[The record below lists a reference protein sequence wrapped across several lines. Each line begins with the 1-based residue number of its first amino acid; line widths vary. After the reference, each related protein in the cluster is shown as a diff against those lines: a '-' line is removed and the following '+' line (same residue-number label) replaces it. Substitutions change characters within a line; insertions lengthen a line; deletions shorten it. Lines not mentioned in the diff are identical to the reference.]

1 MGLHSIAARTALIL
15 ALVAAACFAG
25 AAWLIQSKAAS
36 EQQATALRELAQL
49 ARAEAARVRG
59 STTEPMVMVRGLAE
73 ATLLLMQQPEPD
85 REAASLLVRRY
96 ALADPTTL
104 GYWLEFEANG
114 FDGRDAELARDWNAS
129 SDPAGAEDPNAEPA
143 PPSFAGEPGGAD
155 LETYVASLGEA
166 ARVTTDSGRLSVYWV
181 LDAKGQAALEHAVGS
196 DNDKP
201 LDGEDYYVAARERGA
216 ELMFEPYVY
225 EVDGQDVLMTSLMLP
240 LFRDGRFV
248 GVAGADIGLD
258 RIQSEL
264 AGVRPYGSGVVR
276 LLSPTGMVLA
286 APETSLLGKP
296 WPQDLSAVQA
306 RLAAG
311 EVFNTREQDPAV
323 GAEVLRVYVP
333 VQAGRGSDVFML
345 SVSAPIDAVMAGVA
359 EVRTRVI
366 SVGVLSVLLLAGV
379 LALLLRR
386 LVGTPLQGVVAA
398 VNAVARGE
406 LDHPIAARGED
417 EVGQVSNA
425 LRRMQHDLR
434 ERIQAERAAAA
445 ENQRV
450 RIALDNAGTAMLIAN
465 AEGRIAYANPAFRRL
480 LDEHAAALCAHLPEL
495 DPARIEGAPIALLQ
509 TPGEAALLQAAE
521 VCRSQREFGRSVFDQ
536 TVAPVRSPEGER
548 LGVVIEWRD
557 RSQEV
562 AVEAEV
568 AEVIDAAA
576 GGDLSRRIAVA
587 GKQGFFRRLAEGVDG
602 MLDANQ
608 QSISEVQRVLA
619 ALAEGD
625 LTQRITA
632 DFRGVFGRMRDDTNL
647 TVERLTD
654 IMQRVREAV
663 DAINTAAREIAAGNH
678 DLSARSEQQ
687 AASLEQT
694 AASMEELT
702 STVKNNAESSR
713 QARQLAVGA
722 ADVATRGGEV
732 VHQVVEQM
740 DAITAASKQIGDII
754 GVIDGIAF
762 QTNILALN
770 AAVEAARA
778 GEQGRG
784 FAVVASEVRSLA
796 QRSAEAAKEI
806 KGLIGQSGQRIEQG
820 AALVTQAG
828 ATMGEIVQAVQRVND
843 LMGEI
848 ASASDEQATGIEQVN
863 LTITHMDGVTQ
874 QNVALVEQ
882 ATAAAGSLEEQAG
895 TLADAVS
902 VFRLRD

>member
-1 MGLHSIAARTALIL
+1 MGMQSIVARTALIL
-15 ALVAAACFAG
+15 ALVATLCFAG
-25 AAWLIQSKAAS
+25 AAWLIQQKAAA
-36 EQQATALRELAQL
+36 EQQATALRELEQL
-49 ARAEAARVRG
+49 ARAEAAKVRG
-59 STTEPMVMVRGLAE
+59 SATETLVMVRGLAE
-73 ATLLLMQQPEPD
+73 ASQLLAD
-85 REAASLLVRRY
+85 SAAPSRDDLSMLVRRY
-96 ALADPTTL
+96 AVADPGAL
-104 GYWLEFEANG
+104 GYWLEYEPNG
-114 FDGRDAELARDWNAS
+114 FDGRDAELARDWSLPRGEAD
-129 SDPAGAEDPNAEPA
+129 DPDGQQL
-143 PPSFAGEPGGAD
+143 GEPQGAD
-155 LETYVASLGEA
+155 MDAYVAALSPGE
-166 ARVTTDSGRLSVYWV
+166 RISKDSGRVSAYWV
-181 LDAKGQAALEHAVGS
+181 LDDQGQPSLEHSVGS
-196 DNDKP
+196 ENEVDMEA
-201 LDGEDYYVAARERGA
+201 EDYYVAARERGA
-216 ELMFEPYVY
+216 ELMFEPYDY
-225 EVDGQDVLMTSLMLP
+225 EVDGVDVLMTSLMVP
-240 LFRDGRFV
+240 LYREGRFI
-248 GVAGADIGLD
+248 GVAGADIALD
-258 RIQSEL
+258 RIQADL
-264 AGVRPYGSGVVR
+264 ASVRPYGSGVVR

-286 APETSLLGKP
+286 APEAALLGEE

-306 RLAAG
+306 ELAAG
-311 EVFNTREQDPAV
+311 RVFSTREQDASV
-323 GAEVLRVYVP
+323 GGEVFRLYVP
-333 VQAGRGSDVFML
+333 VRVGRDSEVFML
-345 SVSAPIDAVMAGVA
+345 SVSAPVEAVMAGVA
-359 EVRTRVI
+359 EVRNRVI
-366 SVGVLSVLLLAGV
+366 SVGVLSVLVLAAV

-386 LVGTPLQGVVAA
+386 LVGRPLQGVVTA

-406 LDHPIAARGED
+406 LDYPIAARGND

-425 LRRMQHDLR
+425 LRSMQRDLR
-434 ERIQAERAAAA
+434 ERIESERAAAA

-465 AEGRIAYANPAFRRL
+465 AQGRIAYANPAFRRL
-480 LDEHAAALCAHLPEL
+480 LSEHRSALSAALPQL
-495 DPARIEGAPIALLQ
+495 DTEAIEGAGLAALQ
-509 TPGEAALLQAAE
+509 SPGEAPLEAISE
-521 VCRSQREFGRSVFDQ
+521 VRRSQREFGSSVFDQ
-536 TVAPVRSPEGER
+536 TLAPVIASDGER
-548 LGVVIEWRD
+548 LGVVVEWRD

-568 AEVIDAAA
+568 ADVIEAAAA
-576 GGDLSRRIAVA
+576 GDLSKRIAIED
-587 GKQGFFRRLAEGVDG
+587 KQGFFRRLAEGVDG

-647 TVERLTD
+647 TVDRLTD
-654 IMQRVREAV
+654 IMAQVREAV
-663 DAINTAAREIAAGNH
+663 DAINTAAREISAGNH

-713 QARQLAVGA
+713 QARQFASGA
-722 ADVATRGGEV
+722 AEVATRGGSV
-732 VHQVVEQM
+732 VSQVVEQM
-740 DAITAASKQIGDII
+740 DGITAASKQIGDII

-806 KGLIGQSGQRIEQG
+806 KGLIGQSGQRVEQG
-820 AALVTQAG
+820 AALVAQAG
-828 ATMGEIVQAVQRVND
+828 ETMTEIVSAVQRVND

-863 LTITHMDGVTQ
+863 QTITHMDGVTQ
-874 QNVALVEQ
+874 QNVALVEE

-895 TLADAVS
+895 KLADAVA
-902 VFRLRD
+902 VFRLA